1 MTMVFFGIPFKKNT
15 AHGIFQSYIV
25 FSQQNNGIFASWTNK
40 KFITV
45 CTVWCTIVKVEK
57 KTSVKSTNKRRNGCS
72 WKITS
77 LFLRRQTQLTP
88 SMIFYTQLHHSEL
101 HFCLGSS
108 LNETGEA
115 IMAESP
121 SEIHQVELKLGSYR
135 PELPNFIPNSRLNT
149 LKVAW

>member
-40 KFITV
+40 KFIAV

-72 WKITS
+72 
-77 LFLRRQTQLTP
+77 
-88 SMIFYTQLHHSEL
+88 
-101 HFCLGSS
+101 
-108 LNETGEA
+108 
-115 IMAESP
+115 
-121 SEIHQVELKLGSYR
+121 
-135 PELPNFIPNSRLNT
+135 
-149 LKVAW
+149 